1 MRMKVRA
8 FCIGAVLL
16 AAMWTVGC
24 GHYVCGT
31 TFGSSSC
38 TASGSGISSSG
49 GGGGGGNTISVTA
62 FVYFVDPS
70 AGEMAAEAL
79 NVNNSQTFAPLS
91 SFVSPATSGGGG
103 GGMVVVD
110 KQYLYIAAPDSVLL
124 GFSISS
130 SGALTPVPNSPYA
143 ITGPSIAADPQG
155 RFLFVG
161 GPGIIS
167 AMTINSDGSLTAVPG
182 SPFSTTGIT
191 PTQLVTDGLGKYLY
205 AVGASTISEY
215 SYNQTTG
222 VLSVVAG
229 SPLYTGMSEIASET
243 TGKFI
248 LGITGAVNKLF
259 VFAIGSTGGL
269 TGVTGSPFSTQLAP
283 INLAVSPNGAFV
295 YTFNQSSFGTL
306 ATAQP
311 MEGFSLNGAGA
322 LTALSGSPFTGLNAA
337 VGVFDQS
344 GQFLFTVAE
353 VPNSNLQAAGEFAYA
368 VDTSTGAVSSS
379 LPNAGVVSE
388 TYAVTDAP

>member
-1 MRMKVRA
+1 MTMKVRA
-8 FCIGAVLL
+8 LGIGAVVL
-16 AAMWTVGC
+16 ATMCTAGC

-31 TFGSSSC
+31 TFGSGSC
-38 TASGSGISSSG
+38 TSSGSGISSGTGSG
-49 GGGGGGNTISVTA
+49 SNTIGLTA
-62 FVYFVDPS
+62 FVYFVDAS
-70 AGEMAAEAL
+70 AGSMAAEAL
-79 NVNNSQTFAPLS
+79 NFNNSQTFAPLS
-91 SFVSPATSGGGG
+91 SFVSPAISGGGD
-103 GGMVVVD
+103 GGMVVVG
-110 KQYLYIAAPDSVLL
+110 KKYLYIAATNSVLL
-124 GFSISS
+124 GFSINSS
-130 SGALTPVPNSPYA
+130 TAALTPVPNSPYA

-161 GPGIIS
+161 GPGTIS

-191 PTQLVTDGLGKYLY
+191 PTHLVTDGLGRYLY

-222 VLSVVAG
+222 VLSTIAG
-229 SPLYTGMSEIASET
+229 SPLYTGMSEVASEK

-248 LGITGAVNKLF
+248 LGITGATNDVF
-259 VFAIGSTGGL
+259 VFSIGSTGAL
-269 TGVTGSPFSTQLAP
+269 TGATGSPFPTGLAAV
-283 INLAVSPNGAFV
+283 NLAVSPNGAFV
-295 YTFNQSSFGTL
+295 YTFNQSNFGAL

-311 MEGFSLNGAGA
+311 MEGYSLSGAGA

-344 GQFLFTVAE
+344 GEFLFTVAQ
-353 VPNSNLQAAGEFAYA
+353 VPNSSLQTSGEFAYA
-368 VDTSTGAVSSS
+368 ANTSTGAVSSS

-388 TYAVTDAP
+388 TYAVTDEP

>member
-8 FCIGAVLL
+8 LCIGAVLL
-16 AAMWTVGC
+16 AATWTAGC

-31 TFGSSSC
+31 TFGSASC
-38 TASGSGISSSG
+38 TASGSGISSSSG
-49 GGGGGGNTISVTA
+49 GGGTSSTIGVTA
-62 FVYFVDPS
+62 FVYFIDPS
-70 AGEMAAEAL
+70 DGEMAAEAL

-91 SFVSPATSGGGG
+91 NFVSPATSGGGG
-103 GGMVVVD
+103 GGMVVVGT
-110 KQYLYIAAPDSVLL
+110 KYLYIAAPGSVLL

-130 SGALTPVPNSPYA
+130 STGALTPVPNSPYA

-182 SPFSTTGIT
+182 SPFPTNGIT
-191 PTQLVTDGLGKYLY
+191 PTHLVTDGLGKYLY
-205 AVGASTISEY
+205 AVGPSTISEY

-222 VLSVVAG
+222 ALVAG
-229 SPLYTGMSEIASET
+229 SLLYTDMSEIASET

-248 LGITGAVNKLF
+248 LGITGATNNLY

-269 TGVTGSPFSTQLAP
+269 TGVTGSPFPTQLAP
-283 INLAVSPNGAFV
+283 VNLAVSPNGAFV
-295 YTFNQSSFGTL
+295 YTFNQSSFGSL
-306 ATAQP
+306 STAQP

-344 GQFLFTVAE
+344 GQFLFTVAQ
-353 VPNSNLQAAGEFAYA
+353 VPNSNLQAEGEFAYA

-388 TYAVTDAP
+388 TYAVTDEP